1 MSVELRPLSE
11 LNQHATAILV
21 REMGLVDTLRFLS
34 QFSTGSGDY
43 TKERGQWLDE
53 LSLEQITS
61 EESAHREQPAKNRGV
76 FGLA

>member
-21 REMGLVDTLRFLS
+21 REIGLVDTLRFLS
-34 QFSTGSGDY
+34 QFSAGSGDY

-53 LSLEQITS
+53 LSLKQITS
-61 EESAHREQPAKNRGV
+61 EIKVRKHKHA
-76 FGLA
+76 

>member
-1 MSVELRPLSE
+1 MSAELRPLSE

-21 REMGLVDTLRFLS
+21 REIGLVDTLRFLS

-53 LSLEQITS
+53 LSLKQITL
-61 EESAHREQPAKNRGV
+61 EIKARRHQRA
-76 FGLA
+76 

>member
-21 REMGLVDTLRFLS
+21 HEIGLVDTLRFLS
-34 QFSTGSGDY
+34 QFSAGSGDY

-53 LSLEQITS
+53 LSLKQITS
-61 EESAHREQPAKNRGV
+61 EIKARRHQRA
-76 FGLA
+76 

>member
-21 REMGLVDTLRFLS
+21 REIGLVDTLRFLS
-34 QFSTGSGDY
+34 QFSAGSGDY

-53 LSLEQITS
+53 LSLKQITL
-61 EESAHREQPAKNRGV
+61 EIKARRHQRA
-76 FGLA
+76 

>member
-1 MSVELRPLSE
+1 MSIKLRPLSE

-21 REMGLVDTLRFLS
+21 REIGVVDTLRFLS

-53 LSLEQITS
+53 LSLKQITS
-61 EESAHREQPAKNRGV
+61 EIKARRHKHA
-76 FGLA
+76 